1 MTIDL
6 GPLILAA
13 SVLLGGGFLLGRQ
26 TGAAQARVRD
36 LLAKLETAGKEREFA
51 QASLD
56 AATAEIAR
64 IASEREEYGS
74 RVVDH
79 FTATSELMRALTV
92 QYRAVYDHLTRG
104 ATSLCPE
111 GSVGLQDGLQPE
123 SLGEGEGN
131 TGEPPKPPA
140 ATDASIDE

>member
-36 LLAKLETAGKEREFA
+36 LLAKLETARKERELA

-56 AATAEIAR
+56 AAAAEIAR

-79 FTATSELMRALTV
+79 FSATSELMRDLTV
-92 QYRAVYDHLTRG
+92 QYRAVYDQLTRG

-123 SLGEGEGN
+123 SLGEGGGN
-131 TGEPPKPPA
+131 ADGSSKSPAPP
-140 ATDASIDE
+140 DASDDA